1 MSLFNNDGKV
11 VPIKI
16 EDEMKKSYIDYAMS
30 VIVGRALPDVRDG
43 LKPVHRRILFAMY
56 ELGMTPDKP
65 YKKSAR
71 IVGEV
76 LGKYHPHGDTA
87 VYDAM
92 VRMAQ
97 DFSSR
102 YPLVNGHGNFG
113 SVDGDSAAAM
123 RYTEAKM
130 SKIAT
135 ELLADINKET
145 VEFIPNF
152 DETLKEP
159 KVLPAKIPNLLINGS
174 SGIAV
179 GMATNIPPHNITE
192 VVDGV
197 IGLIENPDITT
208 EELNL
213 IITGPD
219 FPTGGIIMGREGI
232 SSAYHTGRGVV
243 KVRAV
248 SHFEKLKNGKSQI
261 IITEIPYMVN
271 KAKLIEKIAELVRDK
286 KVDGI
291 TDLRDESD
299 RKGMRIVIELRRD
312 ANGQVILNQLY
323 KHTQLQDT
331 FGIIM
336 LALVDGEPK
345 VLSLKQVLFHY
356 LEHQKDVIVRRTKYD
371 LDKAESRA
379 HIVEGLRIALNN
391 LDEVIKTI
399 RQSQT
404 TEIAKNSLI
413 EKFSLSDK
421 QAQAILEMRL
431 QRLTGLEREKL
442 ENEYKEL
449 LEKIDY
455 FRRVLADE
463 QLVLKIIKEE
473 LQEVKNKFGDARK
486 TQIADDHT
494 KIQIEDLIAEEDVVI
509 TMTHNGYI
517 KRLPIDTYKSQKRGG
532 RGVAGL
538 ATKESDVVE
547 HLFITTTHHHLLV
560 FTNKGKVYRL
570 KVYEI
575 PEGSRQA
582 KGTAIIN
589 LLGINND
596 EIVTAL
602 IPVRTFS
609 DDTYLVMATKNGI
622 VKKTVLTAYDSSRKD
637 GIIAIHLDDDDELI
651 GVRMT
656 KGKADLL
663 LATAKGMIIRF
674 SEQDVRVMGRIARGV
689 KGITLSKGDYVQSMA
704 RTKENLHLLLVT
716 DKGYGKRTPLKD
728 FKVQNRGGKGII
740 GIRLNEKNGKLVAI
754 RIVNENDDLMM
765 ISAEGIII
773 RMEIKE
779 ISTLGRSTQGVRL
792 MKMNEDDRV
801 VEVARIDAS
810 EKNNG
815 NNEEEKSI
823 LELDTEPE
831 QE

>member
-1 MSLFNNDGKV
+1 
-11 VPIKI
+11 
-16 EDEMKKSYIDYAMS
+16 
-30 VIVGRALPDVRDG
+30 
-43 LKPVHRRILFAMY
+43 
-56 ELGMTPDKP
+56 
-65 YKKSAR
+65 
-71 IVGEV
+71 
-76 LGKYHPHGDTA
+76 
-87 VYDAM
+87 
-92 VRMAQ
+92 
-97 DFSSR
+97 
-102 YPLVNGHGNFG
+102 
-113 SVDGDSAAAM
+113 
-123 RYTEAKM
+123 
-130 SKIAT
+130 
-135 ELLADINKET
+135 
-145 VEFIPNF
+145 
-152 DETLKEP
+152 
-159 KVLPAKIPNLLINGS
+159 
-174 SGIAV
+174 
-179 GMATNIPPHNITE
+179 
-192 VVDGV
+192 
-197 IGLIENPDITT
+197 
-208 EELNL
+208 
-213 IITGPD
+213 
-219 FPTGGIIMGREGI
+219 
-232 SSAYHTGRGVV
+232 
-243 KVRAV
+243 
-248 SHFEKLKNGKSQI
+248 
-261 IITEIPYMVN
+261 
-271 KAKLIEKIAELVRDK
+271 
-286 KVDGI
+286 
-291 TDLRDESD
+291 
-299 RKGMRIVIELRRD
+299 
-312 ANGQVILNQLY
+312 
-323 KHTQLQDT
+323 
-331 FGIIM
+331 
-336 LALVDGEPK
+336 
-345 VLSLKQVLFHY
+345 
-356 LEHQKDVIVRRTKYD
+356 
-371 LDKAESRA
+371 
-379 HIVEGLRIALNN
+379 
-391 LDEVIKTI
+391 
-399 RQSQT
+399 
-404 TEIAKNSLI
+404 
-413 EKFSLSDK
+413 
-421 QAQAILEMRL
+421 
-431 QRLTGLEREKL
+431 
-442 ENEYKEL
+442 
-449 LEKIDY
+449 
-455 FRRVLADE
+455 
-463 QLVLKIIKEE
+463 
-473 LQEVKNKFGDARK
+473 
-486 TQIADDHT
+486 
-494 KIQIEDLIAEEDVVI
+494 
-509 TMTHNGYI
+509 MTHNGYI

-663 LATAKGMIIRF
+663 LATAKGMVIRF

-754 RIVNENDDLMM
+754 RIVNENDDLMI

-779 ISTLGRSTQGVRL
+779 ISSLGRSTQGVRL

-810 EKNNG
+810 EKNNS

-831 QE
+831 QEQ